1 MHGIILTG
9 FNSVSTMKAQYK
21 RTGGAHRIATYL
33 RERDW
38 DIEVLDFVMGW
49 SLEQLQEFTRSRITN
64 KSVFIGF
71 GGTFP
76 IWSDTLKTYFEWVR
90 EEYTNLKIIAGGQV
104 SNIYLL
110 EADWYIDG
118 FGERAI
124 EALLKHITGTGTER
138 LKYQLGINGRRVVK
152 GNTDYPSFPMK
163 NLGIRYEDRD
173 FILADET
180 LVTEFG
186 RGCIFNCS
194 FCNFPILG
202 VKEDHS
208 RDAEDLRLELQ
219 DTYDRFGV
227 TKYVIA
233 DETVN
238 DYSEKLEKFAVAI
251 KQLTFKPRFFGFARA
266 DLLVSR
272 RKDWDTMLEMGFV
285 GHHYGIESTNPKS
298 LKTIGKGMHPDKLLP
313 GLLEVRD
320 YFKKHSIY
328 KGQVSLIAG
337 LPYET
342 KDSLKNTLK
351 WFNENWRT
359 ENVMLFPMYIPKSN
373 GLDNTSKLSVDWA
386 KYNYRETK
394 EDLFPRIRKY
404 FQTLPTQYGMGE
416 ALLENT
422 GMSWENDEWNLW
434 DAMMIIGDF
443 YQHDYLQNYGPV
455 MWSMGEYEL
464 ALNKPFEYFNDR
476 TMQEIVGSAD
486 FDIYR
491 DFTVKSNTLVN
502 EYIGK
507 KLNWKPL

>member
-1 MHGIILTG
+1 MHGLILTG
-9 FNSVSTMKAQYK
+9 FNSVSSVSANYK

-33 RERDW
+33 RDRDW

-49 SLEQLQEFTRSRITN
+49 NLEQLQEFTRSRITN
-64 KSVFIGF
+64 KTVFIGF
-71 GGTFP
+71 GSTFP
-76 IWSDTLKTYFEWVR
+76 IWSDTLESYFNWVKSTYP
-90 EEYTNLKIIAGGQV
+90 NIKIIAGGQM
-104 SNIYLL
+104 SNNYRI
-110 EADWYIDG
+110 EADWYVDG
-118 FGERAI
+118 FGERAL
-124 EALLKHITGTGTER
+124 EALLKHIAGGEKV
-138 LKYQLGINGRRVVK
+138 KYQLGINGRKVVK

-163 NLGIRYEDRD
+163 NLRIRYEDRD

-238 DYSEKLEKFAVAI
+238 DYTAKLQKFQTAI

-272 RKDWDTMLEMGFV
+272 KQDWDIMLDMGFV
-285 GHHYGIESTNPKS
+285 GHHYGVESTNLES
-298 LKTIGKGMHPDKLLP
+298 LKAIGKGMHPDKLLP
-313 GLLEVRD
+313 GLLEARN

-342 KDSLKNTLK
+342 KESLEKTLV
-351 WFNENWRT
+351 WFETNWKT
-359 ENVMLFPMYIPKSN
+359 ENVMLFPMYIPKPT
-373 GLDNTSKLSVDWA
+373 GHDNFSKLTTDWK
-386 KYNYRETK
+386 KYNYRETAY
-394 EDLFPRIRKY
+394 DMYPSIRKV
-404 FQTLPTQYGMGE
+404 FQELPTQYGMGE
-416 ALLENT
+416 SLLENT
-422 GMSWENDEWNLW
+422 GMSWENDEWNIM
-434 DAMMIIGDF
+434 DVMKIVANF
-443 YQHDYLQNYGPV
+443 YQHRYIQNYGPV
-455 MWSMGEYEL
+455 LWSLGEFEL
-464 ALNKPFEYFNDR
+464 AFNKPFEYYNDK
-476 TMQEIVGSAD
+476 TMQDLIGAD
-486 FDIYR
+486 NFGEMKNFLKTSSYLIQ
-491 DFTVKSNTLVN
+491 
-502 EYIGK
+502 EYITK
-507 KLNWKPL
+507 KLNWNME